1 MHGQHKFVFLF
12 LAAAFVFL
20 AQSAIESSRSRDS
33 DFLAFLSGHNWW
45 KSESDAQF
53 IENLKA
59 LQFDM
64 PLGEAA
70 QKHHF
75 AIDSAGPVF
84 RAQDRKADFTF
95 DRTGRLEAVRA
106 IHVLDKGA
114 DPASVL
120 KRADEAVRA
129 LDAGIEIRDIPQRPA
144 ACEKDAERFP
154 RLCDRAAQLHLYAGP
169 KLEGRAATARP
180 LEDDSVIELA
190 LELRVKQ

>member
-1 MHGQHKFVFLF
+1 MPSKQKFMFLF

-20 AQSAIESSRSRDS
+20 AQGVIESSRSRDS

-45 KSESDAQF
+45 KTESDAQF
-53 IENLKA
+53 IESLKA
-59 LQFDM
+59 LQFGM

-70 QKHHF
+70 QKHRL

-84 RAQDRKADFTF
+84 RAQDSKADFTF
-95 DRTGRLEAVRA
+95 DRTGRLEAVRM

-120 KRADEAVRA
+120 ERTDDAVRA
-129 LDAGIEIRDIPQRPA
+129 LDAGIKIQDIPQRLA
-144 ACEKDAERFP
+144 ACEKDAGRFP
-154 RLCDRAAQLHLYAGP
+154 RLCDGASQLHLYAGP

-190 LELRVKQ
+190 LELRAKK

>member
-1 MHGQHKFVFLF
+1 MPGKQKFLFFCLAAIFVFLSQG
-12 LAAAFVFL
+12 V
-20 AQSAIESSRSRDS
+20 IESSRSRDS

-53 IENLKA
+53 IESLKS
-59 LQFDM
+59 LQFGM

-95 DRTGRLEAVRA
+95 NRTGRLEAVRM

-120 KRADEAVRA
+120 KRMDKAVRA
-129 LDAGIEIRDIPQRPA
+129 LDVGIEIHCIPQRPA
-144 ACEKDAERFP
+144 ACEKNAGRFP
-154 RLCDRAAQLHLYAGP
+154 RLCDEASQLHLYAGP

-180 LEDDSVIELA
+180 LEDDSVIELV
-190 LELRVKQ
+190 LELRAKP